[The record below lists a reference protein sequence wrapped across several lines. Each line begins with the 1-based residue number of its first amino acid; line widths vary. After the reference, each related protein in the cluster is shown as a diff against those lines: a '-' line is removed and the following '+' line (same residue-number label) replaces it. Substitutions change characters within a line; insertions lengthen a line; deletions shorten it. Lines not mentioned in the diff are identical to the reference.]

1 MPSSMRCRRH
11 SLTWQ
16 PSSEAEL
23 PPVSGRTWRICGV
36 LALAAVLGVPTAA
49 LARDAW
55 AAVRMNPE
63 TLRLAIP
70 AGRSLM
76 LLLRSCALSAATALL
91 CLAIGTAGAL
101 FLLAAPA
108 RLRWLRMVIILPVII
123 PPYLHAVAWMRIG
136 EGLRVLLRGGGLALP
151 PFQGFWAA
159 LWVQVM
165 VYAPLMAGVA
175 LAAWSMVDPLLV
187 DAGLVHGSPQ
197 RVLRRILLPLM
208 WPVLTAGTLL
218 VFVLCMGDLSV
229 PSLFSVNTYALELYA
244 RFSASGRTADV
255 TLLAVPVVLLCL
267 AALAPAMRGIAT
279 VLSTPSARDGA
290 ASSAWRATGVVRA
303 GALCGTAVLAVDVA
317 GLCGS
322 LLAGAQGATWAAV
335 HDALPQALVSLR
347 TAGGACLVSLVLA
360 LTAGPLVAAGNRSGR
375 WMAAF
380 LLVPLA
386 LPGPL
391 AGTGASL
398 AGTLAGGL
406 WKAAAPA
413 LLLAFRFGPFACL
426 MTGARLARLD
436 SAAAEAGRLF
446 ERRRGDY
453 VRCIWLPT
461 LGPVLVAALLLVAIL
476 GIGEVSGTLLV
487 MQPGQQPLA
496 LAIYNYLH
504 YGGSGTVSALCLI
517 LLAGLLALMAPA
529 LFLWNKGWR
538 RA

>member
-1 MPSSMRCRRH
+1 
-11 SLTWQ
+11 
-16 PSSEAEL
+16 
-23 PPVSGRTWRICGV
+23 VNGRAWRICGV
-36 LALAAVLGVPTAA
+36 LALAVVLGMPILA
-49 LARDAW
+49 LAADAW
-55 AAVRMNPE
+55 AAVGRNPS
-63 TLRLAIP
+63 LVSLAVP
-70 AGRSLM
+70 AGRTLR

-101 FLLAAPA
+101 FLQGMPA
-108 RLRWLRMVIILPVII
+108 RLHWLSMAVVVPVIV
-123 PPYLHAVAWMRIG
+123 PPYLHAVAWMRTA
-136 EGLRVLLRGGGLALP
+136 EGLRLLLRRTGLLVPA
-151 PFQGFWAA
+151 FQGLGAA

-187 DAGLVHGSPQ
+187 DAGLVQGSSG
-197 RVLRRILLPLM
+197 RVLRHVMLPLM
-208 WPVLTAGTLL
+208 RPVLAAGTLL

-255 TLLAVPVVLLCL
+255 TLLAVPVVVLCL
-267 AALAPAMRGIAT
+267 AALGPAMRSISR
-279 VLSTPSARDGA
+279 VLSTPSTREGA
-290 ASSAWRATGVVRA
+290 VVSAWRASGVTRA
-303 GALCGTAVLAVDVA
+303 GALCGAAVLVADVT
-317 GLCGS
+317 GLFGS
-322 LLAGAQGATWAAV
+322 LLAGAHGATWAAV
-335 HDALPQALVSLR
+335 VDAVPQAWVSLR

-360 LTAGPLVAAGNRSGR
+360 LAAGPLVAAENRSGR
-375 WMAAF
+375 WTAAL

-406 WKAAAPA
+406 WRAAAPA

-436 SAAAEAGRLF
+436 SATAEAGRLF

-453 VRCIWLPT
+453 IRRIWIPT

-476 GIGEVSGTLLV
+476 GIGEVSGMLLV

-504 YGGSGTVSALCLI
+504 YGGSGTVSALCLV
-517 LLAGLLALMAPA
+517 LLGGLLVLMLPA
-529 LFLWNKGWR
+529 LLLWNGSWR
-538 RA
+538 RT

>member
-1 MPSSMRCRRH
+1 M
-11 SLTWQ
+11 
-16 PSSEAEL
+16 
-23 PPVSGRTWRICGV
+23 SGRTWRICGV
-36 LALAAVLGVPTAA
+36 LALAAVLGVPMAA
-49 LARDAW
+49 LAGDAW
-55 AAVRMNPE
+55 AAVRMSPGS
-63 TLRLAIP
+63 LRLAVP
-70 AGRSLM
+70 AGRSLT
-76 LLLRSCALSAATALL
+76 LLVRSCTLSAATALL
-91 CLAIGTAGAL
+91 CLAIGTAAAL
-101 FLLAAPA
+101 VLLAVPT
-108 RLRWLRMVIILPVII
+108 RLRWLRMAVIVPVIV
-123 PPYLHAVAWMRIG
+123 PPYLHAVAWMRTA
-136 EGLRVLLRGGGLALP
+136 EGLRVLLRRAGLALP
-151 PFQGFWAA
+151 PFQGFGAA

-165 VYAPLMAGVA
+165 VYAPLMASVA

-187 DAGLVHGSPQ
+187 DAGLVQGSSH
-197 RVLRRILLPLM
+197 RVLRRVILPLM
-208 WPVLTAGTLL
+208 LPVLAAGTLL

-229 PSLFSVNTYALELYA
+229 PSLFSVNTYALEMYA

-255 TLLAVPVVLLCL
+255 TLLAVPVVFLCL
-267 AALAPAMRGIAT
+267 AALTPAMRSIAT
-279 VLSTPSARDGA
+279 VLSTPSAREGA
-290 ASSAWRATGVVRA
+290 VASAWRAA
-303 GALCGTAVLAVDVA
+303 GAVRVGALFGAVILGVDVA

-335 HDALPQALVSLR
+335 LDALPQASVSLR

-360 LTAGPLVAAGNRSGR
+360 LAAGPLVAAGNRSAR
-375 WMAAF
+375 WTAAF

-398 AGTLAGGL
+398 AGVLAGGL
-406 WKAAAPA
+406 WKTVAPS

-436 SAAAEAGRLF
+436 SATTEAGRLF

-453 VRCIWLPT
+453 VRRIWLPT
-461 LGPVLVAALLLVAIL
+461 LGPVLLAALLLVAIL

-504 YGGSGTVSALCLI
+504 YGGSGTVSALCLV
-517 LLAGLLALMAPA
+517 LLAGLLALMVPA
-529 LFLWNKGWR
+529 LFLWNRGWR